1 MCFIRLPEK
10 SLKFVFVCVRGG
22 GCMWGWGGG
31 VGKVR
36 MKILKSWTVIN

>member
-22 GCMWGWGGG
+22 VCGDGGG

-36 MKILKSWTVIN
+36 MKILKSSTV